1 MRRDIHAWNSK
12 WRAAW
17 GALCVLPVLA
27 VAVLVVACGGGY
39 GSGSNVSGPGTSS
52 AASSVSIGPITG
64 FGSVHLNGLQFQTG
78 SATINVDGK
87 AASQDGLRAGQVV
100 EVKSHHDDS
109 TNMDVADDIEFR
121 GNVMGPVS
129 SVDTTAGS
137 LVVLGQTVLVTMDTS
152 FDDDISPASL
162 AGIQVGQI
170 IEVSGLPAADGSIQ
184 ATRIEGKPAG
194 TAFQVIGTASATD
207 ATAKTLH
214 INGLVVDFSSATLV
228 DFGASGPTDGQ
239 LIEASG
245 TTLESSGALA
255 ATRLE
260 LRTGKQLRAD
270 AGDELRV
277 EGLITRFA
285 SATDFDVN
293 GQPVTTT
300 ASTRFEGGVAS
311 DLALSVRVEVEG
323 TTDSTGL
330 LTATKVEIQPNP
342 QVRVF
347 AQVDAVDATAGTVT
361 MLGMTISVNAMTRF
375 EDHGSQKV
383 DTFSLANV
391 HTGDWLE
398 VRGTEA
404 SAGSTSVTATRVD
417 RRQPQSQVMLSGL
430 VSSATAPNFMILATN
445 VATTSATQF
454 NHGLNAT
461 TFFTGLVGKVA
472 SVQGSWDG
480 TTLTAQ
486 KVQLGEDDNDD

>member
-1 MRRDIHAWNSK
+1 
-12 WRAAW
+12 
-17 GALCVLPVLA
+17 
-27 VAVLVVACGGGY
+27 
-39 GSGSNVSGPGTSS
+39 
-52 AASSVSIGPITG
+52 
-64 FGSVHLNGLQFQTG
+64 
-78 SATINVDGK
+78 
-87 AASQDGLRAGQVV
+87 
-100 EVKSHHDDS
+100 
-109 TNMDVADDIEFR
+109 
-121 GNVMGPVS
+121 
-129 SVDTTAGS
+129 
-137 LVVLGQTVLVTMDTS
+137 
-152 FDDDISPASL
+152 
-162 AGIQVGQI
+162 
-170 IEVSGLPAADGSIQ
+170 LPAADGSIQ

-270 AGDELRV
+270 AWDELRV

-330 LTATKVEIQPNP
+330 LTATKVEIQPKP

-454 NHGLNAT
+454 N
-461 TFFTGLVGKVA
+461 
-472 SVQGSWDG
+472 
-480 TTLTAQ
+480 
-486 KVQLGEDDNDD
+486 

>member
-1 MRRDIHAWNSK
+1 MRRAIHSRSSS

-27 VAVLVVACGGGY
+27 VTVLIVACGGGY
-39 GSGSNVSGPGTSS
+39 GSSNAGPGATP
-52 AASSVSIGPITG
+52 ASVTVGAITG

-87 AASQDGLRAGQVV
+87 AASQDDLRAGEVV
-100 EVKSHHDDS
+100 EVRSHHDS
-109 TNMDVADDIEFR
+109 MTNTDVADDIEFR
-121 GNVMGPVS
+121 GNVLGPVS
-129 SVDTTAGS
+129 AIDLTAQS
-137 LVVLGQTVLVTMDTS
+137 LVVLGQTVLVTLDTS

-162 AGIQVGQI
+162 AGIQVGDLV
-170 IEVSGLPAADGSIQ
+170 EVSGLPQADGSIQ
-184 ATRIEGKPAG
+184 ATRIALKPAG

-207 ATAKTLH
+207 ATGKTLH
-214 INGLVVDFSSATLV
+214 VNGLVVDFASATLV

-239 LIEASG
+239 LIEANG

-260 LRTGKQLRAD
+260 LRTGKDMKAD
-270 AGDELRV
+270 AGGEARV
-277 EGLITRFA
+277 EGLVTRFA
-285 SATDFDVN
+285 SVTDFDVD
-293 GQPVTTT
+293 GRAVTTT
-300 ASTRFEGGVAS
+300 ASTEFKGGVAT
-311 DLALSVRVEVEG
+311 DLALNVRVEVEG
-323 TTDSTGL
+323 TVDSTGL
-330 LTATKVEIQPNP
+330 LTATEVHIQETP

-361 MLGMTISVNAMTRF
+361 MLGMTISVDAMTRF

-383 DTFSLANV
+383 STFSLANV

-404 SAGSTSVTATRVD
+404 TAGSTSVTATRID
-417 RRQPQSQVMLSGL
+417 RQQAQSQVMLSGI
-430 VSSATAPNFMILATN
+430 VSSVSQPNFMILAVN

-454 NHGLNAT
+454 NQGSNAT

-480 TTLTAQ
+480 TILTAQ
-486 KVQLGEDDNDD
+486 KVQLGEDDGD